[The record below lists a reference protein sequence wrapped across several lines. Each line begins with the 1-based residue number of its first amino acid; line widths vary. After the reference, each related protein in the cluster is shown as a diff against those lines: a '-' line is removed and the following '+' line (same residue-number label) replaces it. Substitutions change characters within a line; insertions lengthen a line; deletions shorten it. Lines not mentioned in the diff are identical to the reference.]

1 MGTLARIRRNEP
13 SSRTSRAAII
23 SSGDFRWPNEQQ
35 SSAALVAAR
44 EAFAAMR
51 EQVNLGSK
59 GLAIAISVAIN
70 RSRGRTERSPT
81 LLSRS
86 SHGGGN
92 VCLRPIRGAS
102 GDDIIGTIV
111 EFLSSTPS
119 CIVCL
124 VERTGL
130 RAWDVETAM
139 RVLIRTSE
147 VELAG
152 VCERCR
158 VRNAFRARPRGR
170 TGSCV

>member
-1 MGTLARIRRNEP
+1 
-13 SSRTSRAAII
+13 
-23 SSGDFRWPNEQQ
+23 
-35 SSAALVAAR
+35 
-44 EAFAAMR
+44 MR

-59 GLAIAISVAIN
+59 GRAIAISVAIN

-158 VRNAFRARPRGR
+158 IRNAFRARPRGR
-170 TGSCV
+170 TGSCVWWACLADSSAVDANSHTRSGGWSSPPRHVCTIPRGPR